1 MTLREGGCGGSPGI
15 DEVLGQADVGRCP
28 CDGDLALRRSLHGVG
43 DLDLRARHLTNLV
56 YFGSLAADD
65 ATNELQ
71 HKTGVK
77 SEAWVWT

>member
-1 MTLREGGCGGSPGI
+1 MALGGGGGGGSPGV
-15 DEVLGQADVGRCP
+15 DEVLSQADVGRRP
-28 CDGDLALRRSLHGVG
+28 CDGDLALGRSLHGVG

-71 HKTGVK
+71 HKAGVK
-77 SEAWVWT
+77 TRAELSS